1 MRLLSTA
8 LCTTVAVALLAG
20 CSGSTS
26 QMSPGGSSTGTVP
39 VTPLSRHHHDRPV
52 WASPAN
58 YIDNGSIPQPL
69 PFYRHVIASIKDAGS
84 QPTKGM
90 YVNQFYGAGT
100 MAYPINNK
108 SNAPPFCTVATGSGA
123 DVNGIA
129 VDGSGNLITPVAA
142 NYSGQHA
149 VDIWSGP
156 GMCGKQ
162 IGTFI
167 DPDGQPSG
175 AFSFDAVNGTILIS
189 NIFNNSGGAGSV
201 SICTLSGGC
210 TGNLSNPAMF
220 KVAGVVMDKSGNCWA
235 SAEQNASN
243 GPAVLVYFAGC
254 TGAGQAATGFMNT
267 DYGSLSFD
275 RNGNLVSVDK
285 AGVQLWV
292 YKGCNPAC
300 TLVGGPFPLQ
310 GESVFGALNKQS
322 MTFMAGDF
330 ANGQVDVYLYT
341 PTSLTYFYS
350 FNNGLSVSGKIEGV
364 AYNPAQ
370 KTRK

>member
-20 CSGSTS
+20 CSGGTS
-26 QMSPGGSSTGTVP
+26 QMSSGGSSTIP

-58 YIDNGSIPQPL
+58 YIDNGAVEQPL
-69 PFYRHVIASIKDAGS
+69 PYYRRVISSIKNAAS
-84 QPTKGM
+84 YPAKGM
-90 YVNQFYGAGT
+90 YVNEFYGAGT

-108 SNAPPFCTVATGSGA
+108 ADSPPFCTVATGSGA
-123 DVNGIA
+123 DVNGIG
-129 VDGSGNLITPVAA
+129 VDGEGNLITPVAA

-149 VDIWSGP
+149 VDIWQGP
-156 GMCGKQ
+156 GMCGAQ
-162 IGTFI
+162 VGTFI
-167 DPDGQPSG
+167 DPDGQPSD
-175 AFSFDAVNGTILIS
+175 AFSFDALNGTILVS

-201 SICTLSGGC
+201 SICTLASGC
-210 TGNLSNPAMF
+210 TGNLTNAAMY
-220 KVAGVVMDKSGNCWA
+220 KVAGVVMDKSGNCYV
-235 SAEQNASN
+235 SAEDPT
-243 GPAVLVYFAGC
+243 GVGTLTYFAGC
-254 TGAGQAATGFMNT
+254 TGAGQQASGFMNT

-285 AGVQLWV
+285 AGIQLWV

-300 TLVGGPFPLQ
+300 SVIGGPFPLQ
-310 GESVFGALNKQS
+310 GETVFGALNKQS

-350 FNNGLSVSGKIEGV
+350 YSNGLSVSGKIEGV